1 MQNHGVSS
9 GITEEGSK
17 RRFKDRS
24 VRQVGGFRGRFGG
37 RSNAVLSAC
46 CACLACCVLPK
57 ALNGEISISMP
68 HNISAT
74 ALNPCWTG
82 GGFLALDMAEGIG
95 VIVGKVTERDVGWE
109 DSRMERNDAGAN
121 GMLVG

>member
-37 RSNAVLSAC
+37 RSNAVLIAC
-46 CACLACCVLPK
+46 CAYLACCVLPK
-57 ALNGEISISMP
+57 ALNGEISISMSP
-68 HNISAT
+68 TILAT

-82 GGFLALDMAEGIG
+82 GGFLALGMAEGIG
-95 VIVGKVTERDVGWE
+95 TMVGRVTKRDVVWE
-109 DSRMERNDAGAN
+109 GQ
-121 GMLVG
+121 